1 VDGAAPDPL
10 NSSHHSAEN
19 SMSSQRYFISIENLP
34 KARGES
40 HELSFHGGS
49 PESFASLLEES
60 LRTPSLWQ
68 RWKSMQ
74 PDPDEVDPALG
85 VSDPAA
91 TVTAEQR
98 DLHTDVQVVTSLPHV
113 ILKHR
118 LTLLIGK
125 NWTLRDVGKA

>member
-1 VDGAAPDPL
+1 
-10 NSSHHSAEN
+10 
-19 SMSSQRYFISIENLP
+19 MSSQRYFISIENLP

-74 PDPDEVDPALG
+74 PDPDEVDPALVQHNRRLMDY

-91 TVTAEQR
+91 SVKAEQH

>member
-1 VDGAAPDPL
+1 
-10 NSSHHSAEN
+10 
-19 SMSSQRYFISIENLP
+19 MSNQRYFISIENLP

-49 PESFASLLEES
+49 PESFASLLQDS

-85 VSDPAA
+85 VSDPTA
-91 TVTAEQR
+91 TVKATQS
-98 DLHTDVQVVTSLPHV
+98 DLHTDVEVVTSLPHA

-125 NWTLRDVGKA
+125 NWTLRDVRAA

>member
-1 VDGAAPDPL
+1 
-10 NSSHHSAEN
+10 
-19 SMSSQRYFISIENLP
+19 MSTQRYFISIEDLP

-49 PESFASLLEES
+49 PEGLASLLQDS
-60 LRTPSLWQ
+60 LRTASLWQ

-85 VSDPAA
+85 VSDPTA
-91 TVTAEQR
+91 TVTATQS
-98 DLHTDVQVVTSLPHV
+98 DLHTDVQVVTSLPHA

-118 LTLLIGK
+118 LTLLIGR
-125 NWTLRDVGKA
+125 NWTLRDVRAA